1 MIFLGLDSVA
11 RREFWDI
18 IRDLKKEEKTII
30 FTTQFLDEAEE
41 LSDRIAVLSKGNLML
56 SYSNTIKGKLFTLGT
71 VDYIKKKFGVGYTL
85 VLQSR

>member
-1 MIFLGLDSVA
+1 MKFPGLDSVA

-41 LSDRIAVLSKGNLML
+41 LSDRIAVLSKGNF
-56 SYSNTIKGKLFTLGT
+56 NVI
-71 VDYIKKKFGVGYTL
+71 I
-85 VLQSR
+85 